1 MKRLRIAP
9 HFFQKLR
16 TNRNLSEDA
25 FISACGLTAQRYK
38 ELQDGAEPTMREICN
53 ITVGFQLTDGIP
65 MSIAVTDAEQRLA
78 SDVTQPSTP
87 VGVAA

>member
-16 TNRNLSEDA
+16 ADRNLSEDA
-25 FISACGLTAQRYK
+25 FISACGITAQRYK
-38 ELQDGAEPTMREICN
+38 ELEAGAEPTMREICN

-65 MSIAVTDAEQRLA
+65 MAVFTAETEHRLF
-78 SDVTQPSTP
+78 SVSTEK
-87 VGVAA
+87 AA